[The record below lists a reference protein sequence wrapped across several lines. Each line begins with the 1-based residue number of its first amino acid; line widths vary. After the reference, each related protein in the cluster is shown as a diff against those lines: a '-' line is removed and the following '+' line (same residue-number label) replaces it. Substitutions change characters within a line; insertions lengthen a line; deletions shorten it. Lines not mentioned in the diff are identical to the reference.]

1 MKQDNN
7 YGRVSIPESISK
19 TTKITTPVYD
29 YNSNKYRK
37 TETITEESSKE
48 ANFYPLKSQLK
59 SKEFGN
65 LNKIDNIYKEKKQKS
80 IYKVPLSVEV
90 CIRSNINLTQDEA
103 NSNES
108 QLSRKYLTQRIKKY
122 FSLQA
127 NVGLGKV
134 DIDQI
139 GDSMLRK
146 VCTDI
151 NLSLNYPIH
160 SIEEKHNDSNN
171 NNNCKSNSI
180 NQREDHEN
188 IPIYQAEF
196 NIYIYQLND
205 MSEEEYY
212 MESNTSGEKST
223 DPPIWRYWSLPNIEF
238 HGLWDVLHYENN
250 LKQQLL
256 DYTSTSLILSD
267 CQIDFN
273 VINWNHLILLYGS
286 PGTGKTSISRA
297 ISQKIGM
304 RYCNRYKNIYLIEIS
319 AHSLFSKW
327 FSESGKTVV
336 KLFSKI
342 KSLLEEPD
350 SFVNIVI
357 DEIESISTARK
368 QSLGRNEPSDSIRVV
383 NALLTQIDALKK
395 YSNTLIM
402 TTTNIPDSID
412 EAFLDRADLKLHIP
426 LPSLYT
432 RYTILLECIE
442 ELIFKQVIYS
452 RHDDYIKILTFKE
465 IIKHSNVNINKN
477 DHVNYTEITQNKNQ
491 NNYDHFQLNISKD
504 LLYISKVTD
513 GFSGRNL
520 RKLPFV
526 SLLSSYHHGIP
537 LEIEIFLEKMKYI
550 VNEKPE
556 MVKS

>member
-1 MKQDNN
+1 MNCNN
-7 YGRVSIPESISK
+7 HHRNYDRNIIPESISK
-19 TTKITTPVYD
+19 KSKKVTTPINENVT
-29 YNSNKYRK
+29 NKYRK
-37 TETITEESSKE
+37 IEAHRETNHCALEYQSK
-48 ANFYPLKSQLK
+48 A
-59 SKEFGN
+59 KELDNHGN
-65 LNKIDNIYKEKKQKS
+65 IETRAKEKRQKS

-90 CIRSNINLTQDEA
+90 CIRSEIDLTQEVETQ
-103 NSNES
+103 SES
-108 QLSRKYLTQRIKKY
+108 HLSRRYLTQRIKKY

-134 DIDQI
+134 DVDQI
-139 GDSMLRK
+139 GDSLLRK
-146 VCTDI
+146 VCLDI
-151 NLSLNYPIH
+151 NLSLNYPIQT
-160 SIEEKHNDSNN
+160 IEEKSSNAISH
-171 NNNCKSNSI
+171 SNSQI
-180 NQREDHEN
+180 QRDYSEN
-188 IPIYQAEF
+188 IPIYQADF
-196 NIYIYQLND
+196 NIYIYQLNE

-212 MESNTSGEKST
+212 MESSASGEKNT

-256 DYTSTSLILSD
+256 DYTSTSLTLSD

-304 RYCNRYKNIYLIEIS
+304 RYCHRYKKIYLIEIS

-342 KSLLEEPD
+342 KSLLEEPN

-357 DEIESISTARK
+357 DEIESISSARK

-383 NALLTQIDALKK
+383 NALLTQVDSLKK

-426 LPSLYT
+426 LPSVYT
-432 RYTILLECIE
+432 RYTILLECIN
-442 ELIFKQVIYS
+442 ELTFKQVIYS
-452 RHDDYIKILTFKE
+452 RNSNLFKIMSFKE
-465 IIKHSNVNINKN
+465 ITRYSNSNINKN
-477 DHVNYTEITQNKNQ
+477 DHTTE
-491 NNYDHFQLNISKD
+491 NNYDQSQIAISKD
-504 LLYISKVTD
+504 LLSISKSTE

-520 RKLPFV
+520 RKLPFI

-537 LEIEIFLEKMKYI
+537 LEIEFFLEKMKYI
-550 VNEKPE
+550 VKEKPE

>member
-1 MKQDNN
+1 MKQDIN
-7 YGRVSIPESISK
+7 YGSVNSIPESISK
-19 TTKITTPVYD
+19 RSAKVTTPIYE
-29 YNSNKYRK
+29 YNSNKYRRTDNIK
-37 TETITEESSKE
+37 EESNE
-48 ANFYPLKSQLK
+48 EINYYPLGSQLK
-59 SKEFGN
+59 AKELGN
-65 LNKIDNIYKEKKQKS
+65 LNKIENRCKEKRQKS
-80 IYKVPLSVEV
+80 VYKVPLSVEV
-90 CIRSNINLTQDEA
+90 CIRSDINLIQNEND
-103 NSNES
+103 SNES
-108 QLSRKYLTQRIKKY
+108 HLSRKCLAQRIKKY
-122 FSLQA
+122 FSLKA
-127 NVGLGKV
+127 NVELGKV

-160 SIEEKHNDSNN
+160 SFEEKQNHNN
-171 NNNCKSNSI
+171 NSQSNFLI
-180 NQREDHEN
+180 QREEFEN
-188 IPIYQAEF
+188 IPIYQAELHIF
-196 NIYIYQLND
+196 IYQLNE

-212 MESNTSGEKST
+212 MESNTSGEKNT
-223 DPPIWRYWSLPNIEF
+223 DPPIWRYWLLPNMEF

-304 RYCNRYKNIYLIEIS
+304 RYCHRYKNIYLIEIS

-342 KSLLEEPD
+342 KSLLEEPE

-395 YSNTLIM
+395 YSNTLII

-426 LPSLYT
+426 LPSIYT

-452 RHDDYIKILTFKE
+452 KHDNFIKILSFKE
-465 IIKHSNVNINKN
+465 IIRHSNYTGTNKN
-477 DHVNYTEITQNKNQ
+477 ENQ
-491 NNYDHFQLNISKD
+491 NNYDQSQINISKS
-504 LLYISKVTD
+504 LLYISKVTE

-537 LEIEIFLEKMKYI
+537 LEIQIFLQKMKHI
-550 VNEKPE
+550 VDEKPE

>member
-1 MKQDNN
+1 MKQDIN
-7 YGRVSIPESISK
+7 YGRLNNIPESISK
-19 TTKITTPVYD
+19 RNTKVTTPVYD

-37 TETITEESSKE
+37 TENIIEESNRE
-48 ANFYPLKSQLK
+48 INYYPIGSQLRA
-59 SKEFGN
+59 KELGN
-65 LNKIDNIYKEKKQKS
+65 IDKIENKYKEKRQKS
-80 IYKVPLSVEV
+80 IYKVPISVEV
-90 CIRSNINLTQDEA
+90 CIRSDINLIQNEGD
-103 NSNES
+103 SNES
-108 QLSRKYLTQRIKKY
+108 QLSRKYLIQRIKKY

-127 NVGLGKV
+127 NVELGKA

-139 GDSMLRK
+139 GDSLLRK

-151 NLSLNYPIH
+151 NLSLNYPIQ
-160 SIEEKHNDSNN
+160 SFEEKYNN
-171 NNNCKSNSI
+171 NSQSNPLS
-180 NQREDHEN
+180 QREDNEN
-188 IPIYQAEF
+188 IPIYQADF
-196 NIYIYQLND
+196 NIYIYQLNEK
-205 MSEEEYY
+205 SEEEYY
-212 MESNTSGEKST
+212 MESNTSDEKNT
-223 DPPIWRYWSLPNIEF
+223 DPPIWKYWSLPNIEF

-250 LKQQLL
+250 LKQQLI

-304 RYCNRYKNIYLIEIS
+304 RYCHRYKNIYLLEIS

-342 KSLLEEPD
+342 KSLLEEPN

-426 LPSLYT
+426 LPSIYT

-442 ELIFKQVIYS
+442 ELIFKQVVYS
-452 RHDDYIKILTFKE
+452 KNSDFIKILSFKE
-465 IIKHSNVNINKN
+465 IMKYSNHTGN
-477 DHVNYTEITQNKNQ
+477 NQ
-491 NNYDHFQLNISKD
+491 IENPNNYDQSQINISKS
-504 LLYISKVTD
+504 LLYISKVSE

-537 LEIEIFLEKMKYI
+537 LDIQVFLEKMKYI
-550 VNEKPE
+550 VDEKPE

>member
-1 MKQDNN
+1 MKQDIN
-7 YGRVSIPESISK
+7 YGRLNSIPEGISK
-19 TTKITTPVYD
+19 RNTKATTPVYD
-29 YNSNKYRK
+29 YDSNKYRR
-37 TETITEESSKE
+37 TENIIEESNKE
-48 ANFYPLKSQLK
+48 INYYPIGSQLRA
-59 SKEFGN
+59 KELGN
-65 LNKIDNIYKEKKQKS
+65 INKIEHKNKEKRQKS
-80 IYKVPLSVEV
+80 IYKVPISVEV
-90 CIRSNINLTQDEA
+90 CIRSDINLIQNEDD
-103 NSNES
+103 SNES
-108 QLSRKYLTQRIKKY
+108 QLSRKYLIQRIKKY

-127 NVGLGKV
+127 NVELGKV
-134 DIDQI
+134 NIYQI
-139 GDSMLRK
+139 GDSLLRK

-151 NLSLNYPIH
+151 NLSLNYPIQ
-160 SIEEKHNDSNN
+160 SLEEKYNNSNN
-171 NNNCKSNSI
+171 KQPNPL
-180 NQREDHEN
+180 NQKEDNDN

-196 NIYIYQLND
+196 NIYIYQLHEK
-205 MSEEEYY
+205 SEEEYY
-212 MESNTSGEKST
+212 MESNTSDEKNT
-223 DPPIWRYWSLPNIEF
+223 DPPIWKYWSLPNIEF
-238 HGLWDVLHYENN
+238 HGLWDVLHYDNN

-304 RYCNRYKNIYLIEIS
+304 RYFHRYKNIYLLEIS

-342 KSLLEEPD
+342 KGLLEEPD

-426 LPSLYT
+426 LPSIYT

-442 ELIFKQVIYS
+442 ELIFKKVVYS
-452 RHDDYIKILTFKE
+452 KNSDYVKILSFKE
-465 IIKHSNVNINKN
+465 ITKYSNHTGN
-477 DHVNYTEITQNKNQ
+477 NQ
-491 NNYDHFQLNISKD
+491 IEHTNNYDQPQINVSKS
-504 LLYISKVTD
+504 LLYISKVSE

-526 SLLSSYHHGIP
+526 SLLSSYHHGVP
-537 LEIEIFLEKMKYI
+537 LDIQVFLEKMKYI
-550 VNEKPE
+550 VDEKPE

>member
-1 MKQDNN
+1 MTNNRHRNFDNI
-7 YGRVSIPESISK
+7 IPETISK
-19 TTKITTPVYD
+19 KSKKATTPIYEND
-29 YNSNKYRK
+29 SNKYK
-37 TETITEESSKE
+37 KVESVNETNYCGLKYQFKE
-48 ANFYPLKSQLK
+48 
-59 SKEFGN
+59 KEFDN
-65 LNKIDNIYKEKKQKS
+65 NSKIESRVKEKRQKN

-90 CIRSNINLTQDEA
+90 CVRSEIDLNQEE
-103 NSNES
+103 NSS
-108 QLSRKYLTQRIKKY
+108 DSHLSRRYLTQRIKKY

-139 GDSMLRK
+139 GDSLLRK
-146 VCTDI
+146 VCLDI
-151 NLSLNYPIH
+151 NLSLNYPIQT
-160 SIEEKHNDSNN
+160 IEEKCSNATSHPNSQIQRDDS
-171 NNNCKSNSI
+171 
-180 NQREDHEN
+180 EY
-188 IPIYQAEF
+188 IPIYQADF
-196 NIYIYQLND
+196 NIYIYQLNE
-205 MSEEEYY
+205 MLEEEYY
-212 MESNTSGEKST
+212 MESNASGEKNT

-238 HGLWDVLHYENN
+238 HGLWDVLHYENS

-304 RYCNRYKNIYLIEIS
+304 RYCHRYEKIYLIEIS

-342 KSLLEEPD
+342 KSLLEEPN

-357 DEIESISTARK
+357 DEIESISSARK
-368 QSLGRNEPSDSIRVV
+368 QSFGRNEPSDSIRVV
-383 NALLTQIDALKK
+383 NALLTQVDSLKK

-426 LPSLYT
+426 LPSVYT
-432 RYTILLECIE
+432 RYTILLECTE

-452 RHDDYIKILTFKE
+452 KNDLFKIMSFKE
-465 IIKHSNVNINKN
+465 VIRCSNSNTNKN
-477 DHVNYTEITQNKNQ
+477 DHTNEDS
-491 NNYDHFQLNISKD
+491 YDQSQIAISKD
-504 LLYISKVTD
+504 LLSISKSTE

-520 RKLPFV
+520 RKLPFI

-537 LEIEIFLEKMKYI
+537 LEIEVFLEKMKYI
-550 VNEKPE
+550 VNKKPE

>member
-1 MKQDNN
+1 MNQSKFRREVD
-7 YGRVSIPESISK
+7 GIPESISK
-19 TTKITTPVYD
+19 KSKKVTTPVYYD
-29 YNSNKYRK
+29 SNAYNRRG
-37 TETITEESSKE
+37 EVIEEGTSEGYYYPIVSKPNGAE
-48 ANFYPLKSQLK
+48 RNRNFTKL
-59 SKEFGN
+59 EGR
-65 LNKIDNIYKEKKQKS
+65 IKEKRQKS

-90 CIRSNINLTQDEA
+90 CIRSEINLTEDED
-103 NSNES
+103 NLSESN
-108 QLSRKYLTQRIKKY
+108 LSRKYLTQKIKKY

-134 DIDQI
+134 DIDQV
-139 GDSMLRK
+139 GDSLLRK
-146 VCTDI
+146 ICLDI
-151 NLSLNYPIH
+151 NLSLNCPIQ
-160 SIEEKHNDSNN
+160 SIEGKNENIGNEQN
-171 NNNCKSNSI
+171 Y
-180 NQREDHEN
+180 QRESHDNN

-196 NIYIYQLND
+196 NIYIYQLHE
-205 MSEEEYY
+205 MSEQEYY
-212 MESNTSGEKST
+212 MENNSTGEKNT
-223 DPPIWRYWSLPNIEF
+223 DPPIWRYWTLPNIEF
-238 HGLWDVLHYENN
+238 HGLWDVIHYENS

-256 DYTSTSLILSD
+256 DYISTSLILSD
-267 CQIDFN
+267 CHIDFN

-304 RYCNRYKNIYLIEIS
+304 RYCHRYKKIYLIEIS

-342 KSLLEEPD
+342 KSLLEEPN

-368 QSLGRNEPSDSIRVV
+368 QSFGRNEPSDSIRVV
-383 NALLTQIDALKK
+383 NALLTQIDSLKK

-412 EAFLDRADLKLHIP
+412 EAFLDRADLKLQIP
-426 LPSLYT
+426 LPSTYT

-442 ELIFKQVIYS
+442 ELIYKQVICS
-452 RHDDYIKILTFKE
+452 NHDFIKFLSFKE
-465 IIKHSNVNINKN
+465 IIKYSHSSTGNSEYKYDQYQVAISN
-477 DHVNYTEITQNKNQ
+477 DLLK
-491 NNYDHFQLNISKD
+491 ISK
-504 LLYISKVTD
+504 STE

-520 RKLPFV
+520 RKLPFIA
-526 SLLSSYHHGIP
+526 LLSSYHHGIP
-537 LEIEIFLEKMKYI
+537 LEIEFFIEKMMYI

-556 MVKS
+556 IVKS